1 MKPLVSVVMTV
12 YNYENF
18 VQDSIKS
25 ILSQSFSDF
34 EFIIVDDASTDK
46 TAEVVDSFKDSRIRY
61 IRNSSNIGQTKS
73 LNKAIQLSQGK
84 YIARIDADDM
94 AFPERLK
101 LQVEFMERNPKVAV
115 VGTWLQSVDENKVL
129 IRESRY
135 PLLPDLARLLLLNLL
150 NWPCLTHPT
159 VMIRKAV
166 FDKIGLYDES
176 YYISQDYDLWLRI
189 ARNYPVRNIPRILLV
204 YREHC
209 GSLSRSK
216 KEKTRQEVR
225 QIIVSN
231 LSFFLPGIE
240 EKDRES
246 LVRFL
251 MFERQPDALAGRTVF
266 KSLDMLLDSLQNA
279 PYKLS
284 QKELNYLKKIAR
296 LNYSPRLI
304 TTNPIIALG
313 IILKSLRS
321 GNRGVFSF
329 RFLKAIGHA
338 ILR

>member
-18 VQDSIKS
+18 VKDSIQS
-25 ILSQSFSDF
+25 ILAQSFSDF
-34 EFIIVDDASTDK
+34 EFIIVDDASTDE
-46 TAEVVDSFKDSRIRY
+46 TAEVVKSFKDQRIRY

-73 LNKAIQLSQGK
+73 LNKAIRIAQGK
-84 YIARIDADDM
+84 YIARLDADDM

-101 LQVEFMERNPKVAV
+101 LQVKFMERNLQVGV
-115 VGTWLQSVDENKVL
+115 VGTWLQSVDENKIL

-135 PLLPDLARLLLLNLL
+135 PLLPDLPRLLLLNLL
-150 NWPCLTHPT
+150 NWPCLTHPS
-159 VMIRKAV
+159 VMIRRAV

-189 ARNYPVRNIPRILLV
+189 ARHYPIRNIPRILLV
-204 YREHC
+204 YREHR

-216 KEKTRQEVR
+216 QEKTRQEVR
-225 QIIVSN
+225 QIIISN

-246 LVRFL
+246 LVNFL
-251 MFERQPDALAGRTVF
+251 MFERQSNALAGRTVF
-266 KSLDMLLDSLQNA
+266 KLLDMLLDSLRNMPHKISQNE
-279 PYKLS
+279 LS
-284 QKELNYLKKIAR
+284 YLKKMAR
-296 LNYSPRLI
+296 LNYSPRLMV
-304 TTNPIIALG
+304 TNPIMALG